1 MAVASCTAVNAH
13 TDPSTHIAALGQ
25 GADLQSV
32 DVNWQEGEIARDGPS
47 SLGDV
52 SRASI
57 TDVSGNIN
65 MYHNNILI
73 KPLSYARHGCQ
84 LRPATEGRPMAWTH
98 PRHLPTAVTLV

>member
-47 SLGDV
+47 SVGDV

-73 KPLSYARHGCQ
+73 KPLHSYHCARKN
-84 LRPATEGRPMAWTH
+84 L
-98 PRHLPTAVTLV
+98 